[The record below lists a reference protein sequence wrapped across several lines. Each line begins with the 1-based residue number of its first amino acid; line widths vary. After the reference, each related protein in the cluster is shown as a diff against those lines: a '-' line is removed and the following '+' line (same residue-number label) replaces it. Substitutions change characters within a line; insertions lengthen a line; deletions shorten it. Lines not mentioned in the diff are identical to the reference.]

1 MKLLKIISTN
11 VLLLA
16 GIASS
21 AQEAKTIQTDSS
33 FNKLGFGIKGGMN
46 YATVTKGD
54 FDEGPD
60 ARTSFYVGAIAE
72 IPIIDDSFSIQPE
85 VLYSR
90 QGFERNYSLLGEDY
104 KSAYQIDYIN
114 VPVLA
119 KLYIVKGFSVEA
131 GPQFGFK
138 INEKIDLDTANDE
151 EGNNLDEIND
161 FDMSLAAGITFKFD
175 SGLFVNGRY
184 NHSFNEIIKDSDAK
198 NLVLQFGLGY
208 KF

>member
-1 MKLLKIISTN
+1 MT
-11 VLLLA
+11 
-16 GIASS
+16 GITSS
-21 AQEAKTIQTDSS
+21 AQETKVPREEDS

-46 YATVTKGD
+46 YATVTKGKL
-54 FDEGPD
+54 DEAPD

-104 KSAYQIDYIN
+104 KAEYQIDYIN

-184 NHSFNEIIKDSDAK
+184 NHSFNEIIKNLDAK
-198 NLVLQFGLGY
+198 NSVMQFGIGY